1 MQFISNLE
9 NLRYVIQTFSN
20 FYSNFWNVD
29 SNSFCTVE
37 WRKKTFYN
45 TCARHLQN
53 TLPSAHIDNMSR
65 GAFHASRATLN
76 ANASEHDVPPQCM
89 PKSPRNSWTS
99 RFQSWVSRLSR
110 VRRSLMNLCQAK
122 SGTWTGQP
130 PTEQE
135 QKAAR
140 LLQATPFPHHLPT
153 SPSLK

>member
-1 MQFISNLE
+1 MAVNVNLM
-9 NLRYVIQTFSN
+9 LQVIFFLQKGI
-20 FYSNFWNVD
+20 
-29 SNSFCTVE
+29 TVE
-37 WRKKTFYN
+37 WRKKNVLQHVFTKQSRD
-45 TCARHLQN
+45 ARYLQN

-135 QKAAR
+135 EKAAR